1 MRLPSVSALIG
12 RAADVL
18 RQFPLTL
25 LFAATAAV
33 FAVAAVDAK
42 DETQLARVAMVA
54 MLGVPL
60 SIGIALLTRYRGW
73 SAARQALWQLAGV
86 VLLLL
91 FYRSWPGPDQ
101 KPDMLR
107 YFQLSAIVH
116 LGVSF
121 LPFIRGRET
130 SAFWQY
136 NRRLF
141 ESFLRAVLF
150 AGVLFAGLAIALV
163 AVDKLFGVHV
173 PPLSYPRLWL
183 VMALLVHP
191 WIFLAG
197 IPGEPAELDA
207 ATYPRALKVFTQY
220 VLTPLV
226 AIYLTIV
233 VLYGVKIMVTGS
245 WPSGWV
251 GYLVTSVAVAGML
264 GFLLVH
270 PLRAQPSEGWIRF
283 YARMLF
289 LGLMPAA
296 ILLLLAL
303 WQRVDAYGL
312 TELRVLGLVLGI
324 WLLAMAVMFTVA
336 RETAIRTIPLS
347 LAAILL
353 VCFTGPISAARLGIR
368 SQTRRLEQLLA
379 ASAATPDRGREA
391 SAAVDYLI
399 QYRAA
404 APLRRI
410 FGDSALQSRTLA
422 GVKWAARDSLAG
434 RLLAARGIVFDRTY
448 ARDGSKWGTARRG
461 NSRSVDISGFEWM
474 APVSQSPDTLLV
486 PAGSD
491 TLRLHVDSARTR
503 LTVSSGTGPV
513 AAFPIDSMYLAS
525 EVGPAGTA
533 HPDALIA
540 DRESGHLRFRLALDF
555 IYVYSGEA
563 DSLKI
568 NGWGGALLIGH
579 R

>member
-1 MRLPSVSALIG
+1 MQLPSVSALVG

-18 RQFPLTL
+18 RKFPLTML
-25 LFAATAAV
+25 LAAV
-33 FAVAAVDAK
+33 AAVCAVAAVDGP
-42 DETQLARVAMVA
+42 DETGLARIAMVA

-60 SIGIALLTRYRGW
+60 SIGLALLARYRGW
-73 SAARQALWQLAGV
+73 GAARQALWQLAGIA
-86 VLLLL
+86 LLLL
-91 FYRSWPGPDQ
+91 FYRSWPGPDE

-107 YFQLSAIVH
+107 YLQLSAIVH

-150 AGVLFAGLAIALV
+150 SGVLFAGLAIALV

-173 PPLSYPRLWL
+173 PPISYPRLWL
-183 VMALLVHP
+183 VMALFVHP
-191 WIFLAG
+191 WIFLSG
-197 IPGEPAELDA
+197 VPEEPAELDA

-226 AIYLTIV
+226 AIYLAIV
-233 VLYGVKIMVTGS
+233 VLYGVKIIATGS

-270 PLRAQPSEGWIRF
+270 PLRVQPSEGWIRF
-283 YARMLF
+283 YSRMLF
-289 LGLMPAA
+289 LGLIPAA

-303 WQRVDAYGL
+303 WKRVDAYGL

-324 WLLAMAVMFTVA
+324 WLLAMAVMFTTA

-368 SQTRRLEQLLA
+368 SQARRLEHLLA
-379 ASAATPDRGREA
+379 ASATTPDRAREA
-391 SAAVDYLI
+391 SAAVGYLI
-399 QYRAA
+399 ENRAV

-410 FGDSALQSRTLA
+410 FGDSAISRTALMSL
-422 GVKWAARDSLAG
+422 KWAARDSLAS
-434 RLLAARGIVFDRTY
+434 RLLAARGVLFDRSY
-448 ARDGSKWGTARRG
+448 ARGGSKWSNAQRG
-461 NSRSVDISGFEWM
+461 HSRSVDVSGFDWM
-474 APVSQSPDTLLV
+474 VPVSGAPDTLPV
-486 PAGSD
+486 PVGAD
-491 TLRLHVDSARTR
+491 TLRLGVDSTRTR
-503 LTVSSGTGPV
+503 LAVSAASGSV
-513 AAFPIDSMYLAS
+513 ATFFIDSMYLGAGA
-525 EVGPAGTA
+525 GPGGTA
-533 HPDALIA
+533 RPEALVA
-540 DRESGHLRFRLALDF
+540 DRETGNLRFRLVLDN
-555 IYVYSGEA
+555 VYAYSSDA
-563 DSLKI
+563 DSLKLSGW
-568 NGWGGALLIGH
+568 NGELLIG
-579 R
+579 RR